1 MDTIYELPTWAETIL
16 IICVAIM
23 LAGLA
28 AWLVCKT
35 IQEAIE
41 AESKLEHKRRRSE
54 TKAINNWQSL
64 YEEEK
69 SKHINDVAD
78 LISKI
83 QDERYLNAENMKEA
97 DRQIKDLLRQIK
109 EKDALL
115 KLAKVKDL

>member
-1 MDTIYELPTWAETIL
+1 MNYPEWLEIFLA
-16 IICVAIM
+16 ICMGLA
-23 LAGLA
+23 LAGLGAWMFYTA
-28 AWLVCKT
+28 AIKLIKGAIRLEDKRTNKETEALDCWKT
-35 IQEAIE
+35 AYD
-41 AESKLEHKRRRSE
+41 AEHEDHL
-54 TKAINNWQSL
+54 
-64 YEEEK
+64 
-69 SKHINDVAD
+69 NDVAD